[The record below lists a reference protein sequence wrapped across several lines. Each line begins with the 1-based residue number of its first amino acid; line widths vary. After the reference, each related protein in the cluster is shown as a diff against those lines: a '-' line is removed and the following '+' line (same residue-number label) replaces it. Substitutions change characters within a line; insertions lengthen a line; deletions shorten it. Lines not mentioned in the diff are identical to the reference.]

1 MAVHHMNKHHNKPTC
16 WQNVGNKFK
25 TAAHVAGTVKGVIDA
40 GRTIYSGVS
49 AAAPY
54 ITPIIAGLI

>member
-1 MAVHHMNKHHNKPTC
+1 MNKHQHKPTF

-54 ITPIIAGLI
+54 VAPIITGLI